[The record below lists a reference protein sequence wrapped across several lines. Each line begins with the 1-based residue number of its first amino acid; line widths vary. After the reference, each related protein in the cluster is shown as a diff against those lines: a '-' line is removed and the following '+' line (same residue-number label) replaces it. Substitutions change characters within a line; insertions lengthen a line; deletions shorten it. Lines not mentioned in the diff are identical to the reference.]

1 MSLSPIEVELALDPA
16 DSARVSRATSPTWS
30 SRCAIPPVVS
40 GYRVARLPVAVFD
53 AVPPG
58 TYTVLVDASAS
69 SEPLRPVGDNPAVV
83 IAGGRAVAPIRIV
96 MRARA
101 LRFSNQ
107 RRNEP

>member
-1 MSLSPIEVELALDPA
+1 VLDPA
-16 DSARVSRATSPTWS
+16 DSARVSRVHLADLIVTLRDSTGRQWV
-30 SRCAIPPVVS
+30 SRRTAPS
-40 GYRVARLPVAVFD
+40 HHVFD

-58 TYTVLVDASAS
+58 TYTVLVDASQS

-101 LRFSNQ
+101 LRFTQKQNKQ
-107 RRNEP
+107 